1 MRTQLTAYT
10 CQGAGAAVGPA
21 GPTVLRDVLVAGG
34 AGVVDA
40 VDVPPVP
47 ALRELGH
54 VQVLVRPGVGSVRRQ
69 KEKFWLPAS
78 SGRLGEC
85 SGKLKEFKDKKKK
98 NTRRRR
104 KSEQRSTQ
112 HFVTRR
118 ARSAGHVTAGAVPTF
133 SLSLVTAA
141 ARAAGRS
148 RPPGAAG
155 SGLPGAAPRPRTDDT
170 RLAKLSSAAARRLR
184 EDRGS
189 SGSPQPGGGPRET
202 GELTSAPAP
211 CAGPACSSAALP

>member
-85 SGKLKEFKDKKKK
+85 SGKLKEFKDKKEKK
-98 NTRRRR
+98 KYKKKKKIRTEEHPAFRNAPGP
-104 KSEQRSTQ
+104 EC
-112 HFVTRR
+112 
-118 ARSAGHVTAGAVPTF
+118 G
-133 SLSLVTAA
+133 
-141 ARAAGRS
+141 S
-148 RPPGAAG
+148 RDGG
-155 SGLPGAAPRPRTDDT
+155 SGADLFPQPRDSR
-170 RLAKLSSAAARRLR
+170 SS
-184 EDRGS
+184 S
-189 SGSPQPGGGPRET
+189 SGSVPASRRGGFGTARSSPPTAHGRYPPREAVERCGT
-202 GELTSAPAP
+202 TVVRGPGQLGQPA
-211 CAGPACSSAALP
+211 AGWRPARDGRTHLSPGALRGAGL

>member
-54 VQVLVRPGVGSVRRQ
+54 VQVLVRPGVGSVQRQ

-85 SGKLKEFKDKKKK
+85 SGKLKEFKDKKEKK
-98 NTRRRR
+98 IQEEEENQNR
-104 KSEQRSTQ
+104 
-112 HFVTRR
+112 
-118 ARSAGHVTAGAVPTF
+118 GAP
-133 SLSLVTAA
+133 SIS
-141 ARAAGRS
+141 
-148 RPPGAAG
+148 
-155 SGLPGAAPRPRTDDT
+155 
-170 RLAKLSSAAARRLR
+170 
-184 EDRGS
+184 
-189 SGSPQPGGGPRET
+189 
-202 GELTSAPAP
+202 
-211 CAGPACSSAALP
+211 